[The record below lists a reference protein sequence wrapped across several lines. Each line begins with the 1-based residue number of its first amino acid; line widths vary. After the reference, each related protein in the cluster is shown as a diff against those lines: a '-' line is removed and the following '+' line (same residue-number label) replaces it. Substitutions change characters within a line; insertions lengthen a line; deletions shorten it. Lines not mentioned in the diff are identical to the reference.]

1 VTSSPKPP
9 GSAGA
14 EPDGS
19 APRSS
24 VDGGASDLD
33 PIFDAPEPQETTSR
47 AGALLWQYFFFPV
60 LMVAGA
66 VGVFVAFG
74 AWGGS
79 SATEKELLETVM
91 SGSENA
97 QKQAAQQL
105 AIAVAEERIRIDRE
119 AQAWKQ
125 GEPRPKPPFFAEP
138 TFAEKL
144 RQAYVQAQ
152 GDGHTEERR
161 IWLAQALGRAADPQ
175 AVPLLVATLYPPG
188 DAPAASVEVR
198 RAAAKGLL
206 FMESREAEPALVR
219 AVADPDDPE
228 VRATAANALA
238 LLGVIAGGAAADG
251 PGTQPAL
258 ASALDDPHAGTRLNA
273 AVALAVRGDA
283 RGLPLLERALSREGL
298 KSLDV
303 PLEFQPAALANAVRA
318 VVSLATTGAGVAAV
332 AELAP
337 LRGRIET
344 LAKDD
349 GDEGVRRIAREGLD
363 RWRIQ

>member
-206 FMESREAEPALVR
+206 FMESRAPPDRRDRPRRAPAR
-219 AVADPDDPE
+219 ARP
-228 VRATAANALA
+228 RAT
-238 LLGVIAGGAAADG
+238 
-251 PGTQPAL
+251 P
-258 ASALDDPHAGTRLNA
+258 
-273 AVALAVRGDA
+273 
-283 RGLPLLERALSREGL
+283 
-298 KSLDV
+298 
-303 PLEFQPAALANAVRA
+303 
-318 VVSLATTGAGVAAV
+318 
-332 AELAP
+332 
-337 LRGRIET
+337 
-344 LAKDD
+344 
-349 GDEGVRRIAREGLD
+349 
-363 RWRIQ
+363 